1 MNLLWIGIAAGSIGA
16 LIMRAIINEF
26 VSLMRDVSTLRET
39 LFSVDDFELDE
50 FKDPAEGRDL
60 TVKPLRLV
68 DLSQDD

>member
-16 LIMRAIINEF
+16 LIMRALINEF
-26 VSLMRDVSTLRET
+26 VSLMRDISTLRET

-50 FKDPAEGRDL
+50 FKDPEGRDL